1 MSSEE
6 DIYISLRLKYTR
18 WIYGEMIVQRKYN
31 DMTSTVIWEYNKCTM
46 IWEYNESTMIW
57 KYNDVIAEMWISII
71 IQDYMAII

>member
-46 IWEYNESTMIW
+46 IWDYENTMKVQWYESTM
-57 KYNDVIAEMWISII
+57 M
-71 IQDYMAII
+71 